1 MPCFYFLSIFFNTC
15 QFKGFDQSNSVCEYE
30 VNMSTNEKVVT
41 EKQNFIYF
49 WLKNNDEYRDHLKV
63 IVFEDKVNPLTNDKI
78 ITEIQISGSKPP

>member
-1 MPCFYFLSIFFNTC
+1 
-15 QFKGFDQSNSVCEYE
+15 
-30 VNMSTNEKVVT
+30 MSTNEKVVT

>member
-1 MPCFYFLSIFFNTC
+1 
-15 QFKGFDQSNSVCEYE
+15 V
-30 VNMSTNEKVVT
+30 STNEKVVT

-78 ITEIQISGSKPP
+78 ITEIQISGSKPPKTFV